1 MVIKMLFGK
10 QGIPN
15 SLVFFLIKGAEAQQ
29 QLPCVRRS
37 SACSALAEQAVRSV
51 LND

>member
-1 MVIKMLFGK
+1 MVIKMLFGN

-15 SLVFFLIKGAEAQQ
+15 SFVFFLIEGAEAQ

-37 SACSALAEQAVRSV
+37 SASLALAEQAVRLV
-51 LND
+51 LKD